1 MIQIN
6 LPNLRS
12 QGDEA
17 TEKKITI
24 WSLKMPPF
32 GAHRWPMVGCLRLL
46 DDQPLA
52 DQKL

>member
-32 GAHRWPMVGCLRLL
+32 GAHIL
-46 DDQPLA
+46 DGQWLVV
-52 DQKL
+52 